1 LTTSSMKKADPNPN
15 RSDLNK
21 DNIIKPTF
29 DHIMEED
36 RKVLEDYCKEVD
48 ELLFSHY
55 EVM

>member
-1 LTTSSMKKADPNPN
+1 MKKACPNPN

-29 DHIMEED
+29 DHITEED